1 MDACSQE
8 IACRPEVFAPAF
20 RYLRYMAVAERS
32 CLMPEVPP
40 LRFTYHVGEDFL
52 DVTDGLRAIDEAV
65 RYLRLGAG
73 MPNVLEAWSFPPRTR
88 WTIPRG
94 SFMCFSG

>member
-1 MDACSQE
+1 MWPEIYALAALFRRGDRIVQWIRGVDACSQE

-52 DVTDGLRAIDEAV
+52 DVTDGSSR
-65 RYLRLGAG
+65 
-73 MPNVLEAWSFPPRTR
+73 N
-88 WTIPRG
+88 
-94 SFMCFSG
+94 